1 MKFYTVKEI
10 ADILN
15 VSKTTIQKAIKA
27 ANIEYDK
34 IEKNRQYYCID
45 KTKQIIIKINKN
57 FNYDALQEDFKTE
70 NSPTETENQIEN
82 SPTETENQIENS
94 KTKTENQ
101 IENSKTKS
109 ENSPTETENSKTID
123 KALEILENQL
133 EEKDNT
139 IKDLQEKLA
148 AAYSQI
154 SEQSRTIADL
164 ATKAQYITA
173 ADKTAQIM
181 DKQQKEKE
189 NKTSAANDIIQY
201 DESNKYKKK
210 KWFEFWKN
218 K

>member
-82 SPTETENQIENS
+82 SPTE
-94 KTKTENQ
+94 TENQ

-201 DESNKYKKK
+201 DESKKYKKK

>member
-70 NSPTETENQIEN
+70 NSPTE
-82 SPTETENQIENS
+82 
-94 KTKTENQ
+94 TENQ

-201 DESNKYKKK
+201 DESKKYKKK